1 MDDVIAKA
9 LERLPERRRDVILL
23 SYFLEFSDR
32 EIGYNLGH
40 LRWIVAIAFHPDQRS
55 STTVEQ
61 YQESPDC

>member
-32 EIGYNLGH
+32 EIGDKLNM
-40 LRWIVAIAFHPDQRS
+40 LRA
-55 STTVEQ
+55 TVQ
-61 YQESPDC
+61 YQRTRTLQQLKKFMEGDTNE

>member
-32 EIGYNLGH
+32 EIGDKLNM
-40 LRWIVAIAFHPDQRS
+40 LRA
-55 STTVEQ
+55 TVQ
-61 YQESPDC
+61 YQRTRTLQQLKKFMEGDAYE

>member
-32 EIGYNLGH
+32 EIGYK
-40 LRWIVAIAFHPDQRS
+40 P
-55 STTVEQ
+55 
-61 YQESPDC
+61 